1 MTDNFNPNNSS
12 SEFKN
17 ILENDYLNLNNTLK
31 GIFRRKKYFFTFGL
45 GTFLIVII
53 VTFLNRLIDPV
64 YMGSFTLLISDPLSV
79 KEKKPYKPDE
89 EELIENVAI
98 NDTEVDIPTLIEYLT
113 SSVLIKEIAE
123 KYKYNTPQL
132 ISRVNVKTG
141 GKISKNNKEKANGIL
156 KVEVLT
162 KKPKKDLALI
172 KDLSTLYLKT
182 SLKQRQKR
190 LKDGLEFLDTQE
202 PILQKKYNDLES
214 KLVDFREKYSL
225 IEPEKEGFSIKIQE
239 KKLKDELSQLT
250 SERNRLLS
258 VKNEVINGTLS
269 ATGFEDEISS
279 NNIKGL
285 KIRGYDQSLLK
296 QIFSLE
302 NQISENRMI
311 YKEQSSTIT
320 NLKNNLNELKPLLKK
335 SQLKVIDTALR
346 LNSAKILN
354 AENKLEKLQKVF
366 LKKPQLIKNYNSLQQ
381 KLDISKRNLIGL
393 VSARENFQLQIAQSS
408 VPWKII
414 EDPFIHK
421 KPIKPSINNG
431 FLFAL
436 LSGFFAGLFSAFL
449 RDKNDYVF
457 HDSEEVSEL
466 INCKILSS
474 IPYMKIFNE
483 VNDLNKNIFKK
494 FNLEGLD
501 IDDKQKILFD
511 KEKFQFQES
520 LKNLYSYIKFISTKK
535 KTIFLSITS
544 SLSGEGKSLTNI
556 MFSKTLSEL
565 GFKVLLIDGDLRKP
579 QIHLWLELDNKEG
592 LSDYILEKNLD
603 LKKIIKKIKG
613 IDNLDI
619 ITSGS
624 KVEEPSKI
632 LNSSKMKLFLSSISK
647 SDNYDFILIDS
658 PQIMGISDSL
668 LNSEFLD
675 GYILLISLGKTPRDF
690 PLQSIEKIKLSNT
703 PLLGIVTNQLVES
716 NFNKET
722 INMKNNKY
730 LSSEYYSQEETLDN
744 KKIND
749 SKENII
755 IKDDSDINNK
765 YNIRLYFVKNLTK
778 LKKKFN
784 LLKSWIEK

>member
-1 MTDNFNPNNSS
+1 MIDNFNSNNSS

-45 GTFLIVII
+45 GTFLIVLIA
-53 VTFLNRLIDPV
+53 TFLNRLIDPV

-79 KEKKPYKPDE
+79 KETKSYKPDE
-89 EELIENVAI
+89 EELIENLAI
-98 NDTEVDIPTLIEYLT
+98 NNTDVDIPTLIEYLK
-113 SSVLIKEIAE
+113 SPLLIKELAE
-123 KYKYNTPQL
+123 KYEYDTSQL

-141 GKISKNNKEKANGIL
+141 GQLSKNNKEKANGIL

-162 KKPKKDLALI
+162 KRPKKDLSLI

-182 SLKQRQKR
+182 SLKQRQQR

-202 PILQKKYNDLES
+202 PILQKKYNELES

-250 SERNRLLS
+250 TERNRLLS

-302 NQISENRMI
+302 NQISEKRMI

-320 NLKNNLNELKPLLKK
+320 NLKNNLNEMKPLLKK

-346 LNSAKILN
+346 LNSAKVLN
-354 AENKLEKLQKVF
+354 TENKLEKLQKTF
-366 LKKPQLIKNYNSLQQ
+366 LKKPQLIKKYNSLQQ
-381 KLDISKRNLIGL
+381 KLDISQRNLIGL

-414 EDPFIHK
+414 EDPFIYK

-431 FLFAL
+431 FLVAL
-436 LSGFFAGLFSAFL
+436 LSGFFTGLLSAFL

-457 HDSEEVSEL
+457 HDLEEVSEL
-466 INCKILSS
+466 INCEILASISHMKILD
-474 IPYMKIFNE
+474 E
-483 VNDLNKNIFKK
+483 VNDGSKNIFNK
-494 FNLEGLD
+494 FNLSELD
-501 IDDKQKILFD
+501 IDNKEKILFN

-520 LKNLYSYIKFISTKK
+520 LKNLYSYIKFIPNKK
-535 KTIFLSITS
+535 KTIVLSITS
-544 SLSGEGKSLTNI
+544 SISGEGKSLTNI
-556 MFSKTLSEL
+556 MFSKTLAEL
-565 GFKVLLIDGDLRKP
+565 GLKVLLIDGDLRKP
-579 QIHLWLELDNKEG
+579 QIHLWLELDNKKG
-592 LSDYILEKNLD
+592 LSDYILENNID

-632 LNSSKMKLFLSSISK
+632 LSSSKMKSFLSAISN

-658 PQIMGISDSL
+658 PQILGISDSL

-690 PLQSIEKIKLSNT
+690 PIQSIEKIRLSNT
-703 PLLGIVTNQLVES
+703 PLLGVVTNQLVES
-716 NFNKET
+716 TFNKKPL
-722 INMKNNKY
+722 NSKNNQY
-730 LSSEYYSQEETLDN
+730 LSSEYYLQEETLDN

-749 SKENII
+749 SKENIN
-755 IKDDSDINNK
+755 KDDSDVINKN
-765 YNIRLYFVKNLTK
+765 NLRLYFVKNLTK
-778 LKKKFN
+778 LKKKLN
-784 LLKSWIEK
+784 LIRSWLEK